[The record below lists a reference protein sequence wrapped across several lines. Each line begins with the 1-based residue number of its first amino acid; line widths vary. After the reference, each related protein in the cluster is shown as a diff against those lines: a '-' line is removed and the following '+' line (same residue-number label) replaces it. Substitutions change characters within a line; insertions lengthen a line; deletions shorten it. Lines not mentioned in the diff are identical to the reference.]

1 MVQTVE
7 QVLLVVEEAEVALV
21 DQEAHLLQIMTLEE
35 QVEQELEQQFMLIL
49 LLVEM
54 HQHLNNQHL

>member
-21 DQEAHLLQIMTLEE
+21 DQEVHLLQIMTLEE

>member
-21 DQEAHLLQIMTLEE
+21 DQEAHLLQVMTLEE
-35 QVEQELEQQFMLIL
+35 QVEQELEQQFTLIL
-49 LLVEM
+49 LLVET
-54 HQHLNNQHL
+54 HHHLNNRHL